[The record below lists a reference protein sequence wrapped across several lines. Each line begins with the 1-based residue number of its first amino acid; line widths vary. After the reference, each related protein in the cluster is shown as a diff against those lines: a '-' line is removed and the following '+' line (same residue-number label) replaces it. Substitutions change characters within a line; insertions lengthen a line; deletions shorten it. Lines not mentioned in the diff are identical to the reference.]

1 MSGRDLCCGVEAATA
16 ALAWCLGSSAVARFA
31 EHAARRAEMVKGNFE
46 RRREL
51 AAQRKQDRK
60 DEVMRQKAG
69 AIAATPVEVRGRLLH
84 DARVAGARDDELLA
98 WVVAPARPESIDGD
112 EVASRRDAFRD
123 GGVGTVVSRKDVCEA
138 WWRTGFCEMKRCRL
152 SHADSISHIKG
163 VPEFGAAAAR
173 VGAPAS
179 NVGDGGDDGKQSGKK
194 GGRKKG
200 KKGAVADD
208 SGAAGNGAQA
218 GATLPAMD
226 CVLLKTVDAGGQL
239 EYDRSIRTQRRQE
252 SPLLFI
258 AFRGELV
265 YDKFNPEVFASYA
278 AKAQALAPLTS
289 EAGGDRRHLGQS
301 PARSRRLLGGH
312 RASSVDRRPALCNAV
327 LRGATPDRGNSNG
340 NRGRIQPSRAPS
352 PAMVALGMR
361 NIDQLEKEGQ
371 QQRAASPL
379 PSASR
384 PASAPLRRSQSPF
397 GSNTESVDPAAVA
410 AAMWHVSKPS
420 LSCRR
425 CGVDFATVDALRI
438 HFRDEHRRTAAATE
452 E

>member
-1 MSGRDLCCGVEAATA
+1 
-16 ALAWCLGSSAVARFA
+16 
-31 EHAARRAEMVKGNFE
+31 MVKGNFE
-46 RRREL
+46 RRKEL

-60 DEVMRQKAG
+60 DEVVRQKAG

-98 WVVAPARPESIDGD
+98 WVVAPARPESTDGD
-112 EVASRRDAFRD
+112 E
-123 GGVGTVVSRKDVCEA
+123 GTVVSRKDVCEA

-152 SHADSISHIKG
+152 SHADNISHING

-173 VGAPAS
+173 GGAPAG
-179 NVGDGGDDGKQSGKK
+179 NVDGGGDDGKQSGKK

-200 KKGAVADD
+200 KKGSVADE
-208 SGAAGNGAQA
+208 GAAAGNGAQT

-226 CVLLKTVDAGGQL
+226 CAPLKTVDAGGQL

-278 AKAQALAPLTS
+278 AKAQSLAPLAS
-289 EAGGDRRHLGQS
+289 EAGGSRRHLGQS
-301 PARSRRLLGGH
+301 PARSRRLLGRA
-312 RASSVDRRPALCNAV
+312 RASSVDRRPALCKAV
-327 LRGATPDRGNSNG
+327 LRGATPRGNSNG
-340 NRGRIQPSRAPS
+340 NRGLIQPPRAPS

-361 NIDQLEKEGQ
+361 NIDQLEREGQ

-397 GSNTESVDPAAVA
+397 ASNTESVDHAAVA

-438 HFRDEHRRTAAATE
+438 HFRQEHRRTAAATE